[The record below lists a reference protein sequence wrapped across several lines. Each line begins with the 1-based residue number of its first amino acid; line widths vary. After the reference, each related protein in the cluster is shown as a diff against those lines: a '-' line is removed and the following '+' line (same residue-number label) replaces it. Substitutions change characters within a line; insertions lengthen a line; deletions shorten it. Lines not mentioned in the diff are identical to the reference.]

1 MLPRYQKLIKNSTL
15 FAVSNFGSKVMI
27 FLLMPVY
34 TRTLT
39 TSEMGI
45 ADAVY
50 AACTVILHIVSFT
63 ISEATMR
70 FSKMEDVEEEK
81 VLVSSLMVWSVSAVI
96 MVFISFALK
105 NFSFFSPYIIFVFL
119 LVISQDFYMIMSQF
133 ARGTEKIRIFSES
146 GIIQTLF
153 LLVGNI
159 ILLVFLRLGIEGYLI
174 AYIIGFTISG
184 IYTAIRLKIIY
195 TIKSDYIDRALIK
208 KMIRYSAPLIFTG
221 LSWWM

>member
-70 FSKMEDVEEEK
+70 FSKMEDVEEE
-81 VLVSSLMVWSVSAVI
+81 
-96 MVFISFALK
+96 
-105 NFSFFSPYIIFVFL
+105 
-119 LVISQDFYMIMSQF
+119 
-133 ARGTEKIRIFSES
+133 
-146 GIIQTLF
+146 
-153 LLVGNI
+153 
-159 ILLVFLRLGIEGYLI
+159 
-174 AYIIGFTISG
+174 IG
-184 IYTAIRLKIIY
+184 
-195 TIKSDYIDRALIK
+195 RAHV
-208 KMIRYSAPLIFTG
+208 
-221 LSWWM
+221 

>member
-1 MLPRYQKLIKNSTL
+1 
-15 FAVSNFGSKVMI
+15 
-27 FLLMPVY
+27 
-34 TRTLT
+34 
-39 TSEMGI
+39 
-45 ADAVY
+45 
-50 AACTVILHIVSFT
+50 
-63 ISEATMR
+63 
-70 FSKMEDVEEEK
+70 
-81 VLVSSLMVWSVSAVI
+81 
-96 MVFISFALK
+96 
-105 NFSFFSPYIIFVFL
+105 
-119 LVISQDFYMIMSQF
+119 MIMSQF

-221 LSWWM
+221 LSWWILNASDKYVILHFIGESANGIYSVAHKIPTIIVSINGFLIQHGNYQLSMNKKPVTMKCFITKCFIPIQRLSI